1 MDVVETPA
9 ATGPNPIAPN
19 ILEWITIPTGTPAP
33 AEVPPSDPTPSHTA
47 AAAEHLTWMESGAG
61 MAARWRSAN
70 GRPGPARVDVVDDSL
85 TADDAY
91 RMASQGIAMLWH
103 GDFHNARQIL
113 KAMDR
118 RIGAGKKTAGTPA
131 ETFYRHRQA
140 ASHRARILGL
150 LLIPLD
156 PGPVVPLRRA
166 PDIRKAAAE
175 AYGDIAEASV
185 VSLHELVGAIG
196 AHEWRRTGVYVDALQ
211 DRIHPHYGTFFP
223 TRSEYVDLVAAAA
236 LPADTMAFDV
246 GTGTGVLAAVLA
258 RRGVRRVVATD
269 NEPRAIACAAENF
282 RNLGVE
288 DRAEAVLA
296 DMFPSGRAP
305 LIVCNPPWIP
315 ATPHSSLDSAV
326 YDPGSR
332 MLFRFL
338 TELPGHLEPGGEGWL
353 VLSDLAEHLGLRSRA
368 DLLTAITAAGLEVA
382 ERLDTKPTHP
392 KASDRD
398 DPLFAAR
405 SAEVT
410 SLWRLVPR

>member
-1 MDVVETPA
+1 M
-9 ATGPNPIAPN
+9 
-19 ILEWITIPTGTPAP
+19 EWNFIPTGTPAP
-33 AEVPPSDPTPSHTA
+33 AEVPPFDPTPLNTA
-47 AAAEHLTWMESGAG
+47 AAAGHVTWQDAG
-61 MAARWRSAN
+61 TGMSARWRSAN
-70 GRPGPARVDVVDDSL
+70 GRPAPGRVEVVDDAL
-85 TADDAY
+85 TADEAY

-113 KAMDR
+113 NALDR

-131 ETFYRHRQA
+131 EQFYRHRQS

-150 LLIPLD
+150 VLIPLD

-166 PDIRKAAAE
+166 PDIREAAAE
-175 AYGDIAEASV
+175 AYGDIGEASV

-236 LPADTMAFDV
+236 LPADTLAFDV

-282 RNLGVE
+282 RNLGVD
-288 DRAEAVLA
+288 DRAEAVLT
-296 DMFPSGRAP
+296 DMFPPGRAP

-338 TELPGHLEPGGEGWL
+338 AELPGHLEPGGEGWL

-368 DLLTAITAAGLEVA
+368 DLLAAIEAAGLTVT

-410 SLWRLVPR
+410 SLWRLVGR

>member
-1 MDVVETPA
+1 
-9 ATGPNPIAPN
+9 
-19 ILEWITIPTGTPAP
+19 LEWIFITTDTPAP
-33 AEVPPSDPTPSHTA
+33 VGIPTPVLKPARTA
-47 AAAEHLTWMESGAG
+47 ARNDPAVVNWAEAGES
-61 MAARWRSAN
+61 MTARWRSAN
-70 GRPGPARVDVVDDSL
+70 GRPAPTRVEVVSDSL
-85 TADDAY
+85 TADDAN

-113 KAMDR
+113 NAMDR
-118 RIGAGKKTAGTPA
+118 RMGAGKKEIAATPA
-131 ETFYRHRQA
+131 DKFYRHRQSR
-140 ASHRARILGL
+140 SHRARVLGL

-166 PDIRKAAAE
+166 PDIRQAAAE
-175 AYGDIAEASV
+175 AYGDIGESSI

-196 AHEWRRTGVYVDALQ
+196 AHEWRRNGVYVDALQ
-211 DRIHPHYGTFFP
+211 GRIHPHYGTFFP

-236 LPADTMAFDV
+236 LPSDTLAFDV

-258 RRGVRRVVATD
+258 RRGVHRVVATD

-282 RNLGVE
+282 RNLGVQN
-288 DRAEAVLA
+288 RAEAVLT
-296 DMFPSGRAP
+296 DMFPPGRAP

-315 ATPHSSLDSAV
+315 ATPHSTLDNAV

-338 TELPGHLEPGGEGWL
+338 NGLDDHLEPGGEAWL
-353 VLSDLAEHLGLRSRA
+353 VLSDLAEHLGLRSRD
-368 DLLTAITAAGLEVA
+368 DLLTAITAAGLKVV

-398 DPLFAAR
+398 DPLFEAR
-405 SAEVT
+405 TAEVT
-410 SLWRLVPR
+410 SLWRLVRR

>member
-1 MDVVETPA
+1 MGIPTPA
-9 ATGPNPIAPN
+9 RKP
-19 ILEWITIPTGTPAP
+19 ER
-33 AEVPPSDPTPSHTA
+33 A
-47 AAAEHLTWMESGAG
+47 AAVDDPAVVTWAEAGES
-61 MAARWRSAN
+61 MTARWRSAN
-70 GRPGPARVDVVDDSL
+70 GRPAPTRVEVVDDSL
-85 TADDAY
+85 TADEAN

-113 KAMDR
+113 NALDR
-118 RIGAGKKTAGTPA
+118 RVGAGKKDTAATPA
-131 ETFYRHRQA
+131 EKFYRHRQS

-166 PDIRKAAAE
+166 PDIGEAAAE
-175 AYGDIAEASV
+175 AYGDVGESSV

-196 AHEWRRTGVYVDALQ
+196 AHEWRKKGIYVDALQ

-223 TRSEYVDLVAAAA
+223 TRSEYVDLVAAAP
-236 LPADTMAFDV
+236 LPSDTLAFDV

-288 DRAEAVLA
+288 DRAEAVLT
-296 DMFPSGRAP
+296 DMFPPGRAP

-315 ATPHSSLDSAV
+315 ATPHSSLDNAV

-338 TELPGHLEPGGEGWL
+338 NELPDHLEPDGEGWL
-353 VLSDLAEHLGLRSRA
+353 VLSDLAEHLGLRTRE
-368 DLLTAITAAGLEVA
+368 DLLAAITAAGLKVV

-398 DPLFAAR
+398 DPLFEAR
-405 SAEVT
+405 TAEVT
-410 SLWRLVPR
+410 SLWRLVRL